1 MRAII
6 RLASSRS
13 LSSVMSYTPTPDD
26 PVYTAIGRAI
36 SAWAEFEEEA
46 FRFYCELMAQPDP
59 LCAVAFFSLGTFSG
73 KLELVTAT
81 IFRRRSFL
89 RLLGVSPPLPH
100 WLHSR
105 SQDLGRSLRPM
116 IL

>member
-1 MRAII
+1 
-6 RLASSRS
+6 
-13 LSSVMSYTPTPDD
+13 MSYTPTPDD

-73 KLELVTAT
+73 KLELVNAT

-89 RLLGVSPPLPH
+89 RLLGGLTAPASLAALAQPG
-100 WLHSR
+100 
-105 SQDLGRSLRPM
+105 LGVGRFVQ
-116 IL
+116 